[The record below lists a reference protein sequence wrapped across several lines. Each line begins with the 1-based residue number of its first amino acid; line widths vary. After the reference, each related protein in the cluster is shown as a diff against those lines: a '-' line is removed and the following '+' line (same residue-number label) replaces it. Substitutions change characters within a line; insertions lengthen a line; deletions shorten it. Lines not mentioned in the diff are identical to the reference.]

1 MTGRRGGRFGWLG
14 GILAAIL
21 AGTLFAAIAWA
32 SYIDEEFSGPRPAVR
47 PIPPPPP
54 PPPPVRRILPPPPS
68 SHVPELARLLD
79 RIEPRRPLAY
89 GRLAVFPVVARG
101 GSDLAGR
108 WLTTDAAIARGI
120 LVVTERDGGGSVP
133 VIRLENRS
141 DRDSIFI
148 MAGEV
153 ASGGKQTRTFRQDVI
168 LSPRQRVEAP
178 VFCIEAHRWAG
189 KADFGAGGLLVPQS
203 IQREMR
209 KGADQAGVW
218 SEVARSNAAVG
229 AENAT
234 GSLELALKSPPV
246 RRELDEVRRT
256 LLPEAPGDSIGFVF
270 VDRWTGRAAGAE
282 FFGRSDLALALL
294 PKLIDAYAVDLV
306 VPYRHDRHDYR
317 APDDGAFWD
326 FISRIRAAGSFRS
339 GTPGAG
345 EGIQMRGPGLVGD
358 GVGMAD
364 ALVHF
369 GCQAEERIVPM
380 PAPMPA
386 PRPYR
391 E

>member
-1 MTGRRGGRFGWLG
+1 
-14 GILAAIL
+14 
-21 AGTLFAAIAWA
+21 
-32 SYIDEEFSGPRPAVR
+32 
-47 PIPPPPP
+47 
-54 PPPPVRRILPPPPS
+54 
-68 SHVPELARLLD
+68 
-79 RIEPRRPLAY
+79 
-89 GRLAVFPVVARG
+89 
-101 GSDLAGR
+101 
-108 WLTTDAAIARGI
+108 
-120 LVVTERDGGGSVP
+120 VP
-133 VIRLENRS
+133 VIRLENRCPALHV
-141 DRDSIFI
+141 FL

-153 ASGGKQTRTFRQDVI
+153 VSGGKQTRTLRQDV
-168 LSPRQRVEAP
+168 LLAPGQRIEVP
-178 VFCIEAHRWAG
+178 VFCVEAHRWAG

-209 KGADQAGVW
+209 KGADQSGVW

-229 AENAT
+229 AENPT

-246 RRELDEVRRT
+246 RRDLDDVRRT

-358 GVGMAD
+358 GVGLAD

-380 PAPMPA
+380 PAP
-386 PRPYR
+386 RPYR